1 MSPEDALREK
11 LRKIEALFSGATI
24 DGEKSAAGA
33 AADRIRQRLGQSCEK
48 ETSIEMK
55 FSIGDPWSRQLFLA
69 LCRRYGIQPYRRPG
83 MHRQTIIIRATKSF
97 VQDTLWPEFEEL
109 NAALINYRTEITQRI
124 INEEVHRE
132 TGDAEEIPD
141 TALIEN
147 NRHNLLK

>member
-1 MSPEDALREK
+1 M
-11 LRKIEALFSGATI
+11 
-24 DGEKSAAGA
+24 
-33 AADRIRQRLGQSCEK
+33 
-48 ETSIEMK
+48 
-55 FSIGDPWSRQLFLA
+55 
-69 LCRRYGIQPYRRPG
+69 QPYRRPG
-83 MHRQTIIIRATKSF
+83 MHRQTIMIRAPKSF

-109 NAALINYRTEITQRI
+109 NAALINYLTEITQRI